1 VPPRT
6 GRFMSV
12 CNKSSQMHIL
22 GTQKALVLF
31 FRALLK
37 MFELLGYLLKS
48 LHIAEHLQSRT
59 SPKTKG
65 RESVPE
71 LTQEHLT
78 YALN

>member
-1 VPPRT
+1 
-6 GRFMSV
+6 
-12 CNKSSQMHIL
+12 
-22 GTQKALVLF
+22 
-31 FRALLK
+31 

-65 RESVPE
+65 QESVPE